1 MANFANPTVGSNY
14 TDFPGEIRASVDAA
28 LQQLSVGSHTNI
40 PTGAIKF
47 DTSANRWKK
56 FNGSAFVDLT
66 STYDLNANVTVNRLN
81 LGDDEKISLGNSQ
94 DLLIFH
100 SGSNSHIRD
109 SGTGGVLLQGSQVNI
124 QNVDGSENM
133 AQFIVDGAA
142 SLFHNN
148 TKRLETDGNGIQVTN
163 RVGIGRS
170 AGLSLDVEGSAQIGA
185 ASTADAELRIGRS
198 GSGNRIARIDLIGDN
213 TYSSSGLRIARTD
226 TGANTQSQIIH
237 RGTGDLVFNNFEAA
251 NMTFKTSNS
260 NKARLTATGRLGLST
275 TNPQVLLDAGGASS
289 GGLGGLNNSVLYAGL
304 TNNTNFGGIVLGA
317 GNNGNVPFVAASKL
331 SDSSNLPLDFIT
343 AGTSRMRILA
353 DGKIGIGTTSP
364 QSELVVRG
372 SNPQVTLE
380 PTSNTQN
387 CRLQFCTTD
396 GTVKSSIQGG
406 GFQDSALRVIQIS
419 TETLR
424 FDSSGRLG
432 IGTSSPAVKLDVVHS
447 NVSVSPGSND
457 IAVFRKTGE
466 GYLKVLSNNA
476 GVGGIAFG
484 DTDDNFIGA
493 VRYDHS
499 DNALEFFVNNS
510 EKVRVDSSGSL
521 GLGTTSAAS
530 RLHVHGNALVEDTIG
545 NNLTVRSTVNN
556 GNDPNILFQK
566 ARGGGAP
573 SIVQSGDDIGRFSW
587 NGYDGDNYE
596 MGASILGEIQG
607 TPANGDMPMRMVFS
621 TRPSGGGDIIGRLVI
636 NADGHVDVIGN
647 LDVGAGID
655 CTGNIGIG
663 TTSPT
668 APLHIQKSGTSQ
680 NLLTLES
687 DMGTVNN
694 RTLIIGSP
702 TSDSMS
708 EPFRFTTGNS
718 IQFRIDASDALT
730 ITDTAKIGIGTP
742 SPTTQLQI
750 DTPSLNTSSL
760 NTTNCSQL
768 GLRVFASGAANTTGD
783 IQSGI
788 TLGEGRAGLYAYDNG
803 GSAANGLGFWTGSN
817 SGVSEK
823 VRIQSDGKVGIS
835 TNSPQVLLD
844 VGGSSSGGLAGL
856 TNPILYAG
864 FTNNTSFG
872 GVVLGA
878 GANGNTP
885 FIAASKKSN
894 GTGLPLTFNS
904 FGAEVFRISQNAL
917 QVGQTTSTNPG
928 QGNTVVGASI
938 EKNGRIS
945 SSTSDTT
952 TGLNLNAN
960 TTSNS
965 KHYISF
971 RNSGSPIGSVTQN
984 GASNVSY
991 NDFSDRRVK
1000 ENIAPLVNAL
1010 TTLLKL
1016 KPVNYNYKADKEKK
1030 KFDGFIAQD
1039 LLEDEVCDYAATYI
1053 EREDWYGIDYSKLV
1067 TVAIAAIQELA
1078 GKVSDLEAKLG

>member
-56 FNGSAFVDLT
+56 FNGSAFEDLT
-66 STYDLNANVTVNRLN
+66 STYDLNANVSVNQLN
-81 LGDDEKISLGNSQ
+81 LGDDEKIRLGNSQ
-94 DLLIFH
+94 DFEIFH
-100 SGSNSHIRD
+100 QSSNSNSIIKETGGGIFSLQTNGSQISFFDIPNSSIMAEFNTGGSCLFRHAGNTRLQTT
-109 SGTGGVLLQGSQVNI
+109 SNGATVTGSLTATSAMFAQGGALSLTNTGGVNQIEVGAGQTGN
-124 QNVDGSENM
+124 NF
-133 AQFIVDGAA
+133 AFIDFVGDATYSDFG
-142 SLFHNN
+142 L
-148 TKRLETDGNGIQVTN
+148 RLIRGQ
-163 RVGIGRS
+163 
-170 AGLSLDVEGSAQIGA
+170 
-185 ASTADAELRIGRS
+185 
-198 GSGNRIARIDLIGDN
+198 SGNQGPN
-213 TYSSSGLRIARTD
+213 TL
-226 TGANTQSQIIH
+226 SQLIH
-237 RGTGDLVFNNFEAA
+237 RGTGDLQLITQEAA
-251 NMTFKTSNS
+251 KITFKTSNTT
-260 NKARLTATGRLGLST
+260 KATITSTGRLGLST

-317 GNNGNVPFVAASKL
+317 GSNGNVPFVAASKL
-331 SDSSNLPLDFIT
+331 SDGSNLPLDLIT
-343 AGTSRMRILA
+343 AGTSRIRILA

-364 QSELVVRG
+364 SSFLHVDGDVTISDASPSIRFSDDAG
-372 SNPQVTLE
+372 SPQNPDYRIQVNAGKFVINDD
-380 PTSNTQN
+380 TSSVT
-387 CRLQFCTTD
+387 RLL
-396 GTVKSSIQGG
+396 I
-406 GFQDSALRVIQIS
+406 
-419 TETLR
+419 
-424 FDSSGRLG
+424 DSSGRVG
-432 IGTSSPAVKLDVVHS
+432 IGTTTPTQLIDVLKSSNDSIIKARTTAAGAYFEADSAASNGFYGIRLSSSGTERWFIGSYNSNNFQIKDGSSASGAERFTIQDGTGNIGIGTTSPAVKLDVVHT
-447 NVSVSPGSND
+447 NVSVSPGTND

-466 GYLKVLSNNA
+466 GYLKVLSNNS

-499 DNALEFFVNNS
+499 ENALEFFVNNS
-510 EKVRVDSSGSL
+510 EKVRVDSSG
-521 GLGTTSAAS
+521 
-530 RLHVHGNALVEDTIG
+530 RL
-545 NNLTVRSTVNN
+545 
-556 GNDPNILFQK
+556 
-566 ARGGGAP
+566 
-573 SIVQSGDDIGRFSW
+573 
-587 NGYDGDNYE
+587 
-596 MGASILGEIQG
+596 
-607 TPANGDMPMRMVFS
+607 
-621 TRPSGGGDIIGRLVI
+621 
-636 NADGHVDVIGN
+636 
-647 LDVGAGID
+647 
-655 CTGNIGIG
+655 GIG

-730 ITDTAKIGIGTP
+730 ITDSANVGIGTP
-742 SPTTQLQI
+742 SPTTKLQI

-760 NTTNCSQL
+760 NTTNCVQL
-768 GLRVFASGAANTTGD
+768 GLRVFAGGAANTTGD

-788 TLGEGRAGLYAYDNG
+788 SLGEGRAGLYAYDD
-803 GSAANGLGFWTGSN
+803 GSGAANGLGFWTGSN

-823 VRIQSDGKVGIS
+823 VNIKSDGKVGIS
-835 TNSPQVLLD
+835 TNSPQVTLD

-856 TNPILYAG
+856 TNPVLYAG

-928 QGNTVVGASI
+928 QSNTVVGAAI

-965 KHYISF
+965 KHYISM
-971 RNSGSPIGSVTQN
+971 RNSGTQIGSVTQN

-1000 ENIAPLVNAL
+1000 ENIAPLVDAL

-1039 LLEDEVCDYAATYI
+1039 LLEDKVCDYAATYI

-1078 GKVSDLEAKLG
+1078 GKVSALEAKLG